1 MPERKKLSTDV
12 MKQFVKDPGKV
23 TASDKTPPD
32 AAPPALPLE
41 PSPPASAEPSDLTT
55 SVLAEFKKPEAER
68 KVRITV
74 DLYASRHKRL
84 KAIAAD
90 LDTDMSTLVRT
101 LIDKFIDEVDS
112 Q

>member
-1 MPERKKLSTDV
+1 MAERKKLSNDV
-12 MKQFVKDPGKV
+12 MKEFLRNP
-23 TASDKTPPD
+23 DKATTPPGET
-32 AAPPALPLE
+32 PSGSTPAEL
-41 PSPPASAEPSDLTT
+41 SDLTT
-55 SVLAEFKKPEAER
+55 AVLAEFEQPEAER
-68 KVRITV
+68 KIRLTV

-101 LIDKFIDEVDS
+101 LIDKFMDEVNS

>member
-1 MPERKKLSTDV
+1 MAERKKLSDDV
-12 MKQFVKDPGKV
+12 MKEFLRNP
-23 TASDKTPPD
+23 DKATTPPGET
-32 AAPPALPLE
+32 PPGATPTG
-41 PSPPASAEPSDLTT
+41 PSDLTAA
-55 SVLAEFKKPEAER
+55 VLAEFEKPEAER
-68 KVRITV
+68 KIRLTV

-101 LIDKFIDEVDS
+101 LIDKFVDEVSS